1 MPPLPIG
8 SSSRTRHATPCTANL
23 GRPYL
28 AGYRFEAGTQP
39 VPAPA
44 ALRNQTVPMRD
55 RQPMV
60 LLCLVPLLDGTMEV
74 RILHRFMRYLELPGE
89 VATGFHDRVL
99 GLLGDVRPNQIP
111 VVDVPAN
118 ILHLATTGV

>member
-1 MPPLPIG
+1 M
-8 SSSRTRHATPCTANL
+8 
-23 GRPYL
+23 
-28 AGYRFEAGTQP
+28 
-39 VPAPA
+39 PAPA